1 MFGAWHRLGNR
12 RPGGTPAPASIR
24 CCCPTGC
31 HARQRA
37 AFRLRARS
45 AIGDPDRGRTGDI
58 RCPHGIRG
66 TGEAHAIRR
75 TGEARGTRCAREI
88 RGAGC
93 AREASRI
100 SVASARAGTRCA
112 GTRPPAVRVSI
123 QNGTITNVTAL
134 HLTNLNSYSVAV
146 SSNAAPILRSE
157 VLAAQSAR
165 VSSVSGATYTSY
177 GYLTSLQSALDRA
190 RF

>member
-1 MFGAWHRLGNR
+1 VQTYYGNVQV
-12 RPGGTPAPASIR
+12 S
-24 CCCPTGC
+24 
-31 HARQRA
+31 
-37 AFRLRARS
+37 
-45 AIGDPDRGRTGDI
+45 
-58 RCPHGIRG
+58 
-66 TGEAHAIRR
+66 
-75 TGEARGTRCAREI
+75 
-88 RGAGC
+88 
-93 AREASRI
+93 
-100 SVASARAGTRCA
+100 
-112 GTRPPAVRVSI
+112 VSI

-190 RF
+190 RL

>member
-1 MFGAWHRLGNR
+1 V
-12 RPGGTPAPASIR
+12 PAPAPRPSGTF
-24 CCCPTGC
+24 TG
-31 HARQRA
+31 
-37 AFRLRARS
+37 
-45 AIGDPDRGRTGDI
+45 T
-58 RCPHGIRG
+58 
-66 TGEAHAIRR
+66 
-75 TGEARGTRCAREI
+75 
-88 RGAGC
+88 
-93 AREASRI
+93 
-100 SVASARAGTRCA
+100 
-112 GTRPPAVRVSI
+112 AVQTYYGNVQVSVSI